1 MKTSY
6 LFCFI
11 IVSFALASCQWGV
24 PSKQKDTTSVDTL
37 SYTYKNIHERAAD
50 CGNKPDSAC
59 AVVTIKYPV
68 FTGQKKLND
77 SVIHKLTGLFVMSS
91 EEKPDSTI
99 ELMNKAFFKSY
110 DDLKKTEPKL
120 AMYYKLNSY
129 AKVILQDSSL
139 TTLEVGGDTYQGG
152 AHGAA
157 ATFFINWD
165 TKANKD
171 LTLDDIFTAG
181 YKDKLRV
188 IAEGIF
194 RKDEKLSP
202 TASLAN
208 DYFFKDNKFALNDNF
223 LISPVG
229 LKFFYNSYEIKPYA
243 GGTTTLIIPYPSI
256 KSLLRPGSV
265 VSKYIK

>member
-11 IVSFALASCQWGV
+11 AVSFAFGSCQWGV
-24 PSKQKDTTSVDTL
+24 PAKQKDTTSIDTL
-37 SYTYKNIHERAAD
+37 SYTFKNIHERAAD

-59 AVVTIKYPV
+59 AVITIKYPV

-77 SVIHKLTGLFVMSS
+77 SITRKIRNLFAMDGH
-91 EEKPDSTI
+91 PDSTI

-110 DDLKKTEPKL
+110 NDLKKTEPKL
-120 AMYYKLNSY
+120 AMYYKLSSY
-129 AKVILQDSSL
+129 AKVIIQDSSL

-171 LTLDDIFTAG
+171 LSLDDIFAAG
-181 YKDKLRV
+181 YEDKLRL

-243 GGTTTLIIPYPSI
+243 AGTTTLIIPYSSI